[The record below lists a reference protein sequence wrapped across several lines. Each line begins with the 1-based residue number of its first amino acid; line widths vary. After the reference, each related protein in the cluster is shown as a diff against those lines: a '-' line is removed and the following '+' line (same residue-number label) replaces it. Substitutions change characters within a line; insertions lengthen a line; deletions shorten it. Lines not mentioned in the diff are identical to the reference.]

1 MSGVKK
7 SFWLDA
13 PQRGEAQSGSIPG
26 TVVGAGENG
35 TVKVAVGGAENVV
48 NVPSGGGVFEH
59 GSEVRVQVDTSGAP
73 TGLQDAGVS
82 VTEGGLVYAGA
93 EGRRLRE
100 VAAEASAAKAAWDR
114 AQRELE
120 AAKGQT
126 ERDLASL
133 RDTLQGAQADAQNAR
148 LMFSTSEKDPKSYFR
163 DINATPPVGAV
174 YEQRGE
180 GGAVENRFRW
190 DGRNWVEFN
199 IASSSVRVDS
209 DLWTRMLHVAGSGT
223 ITGDLIAGGSV
234 TADKIVASKELSAK
248 VAKFEESVVSR
259 LRAERAVITGDLI
272 ADKLVG
278 KSVEGGRLT
287 VNASNASG
295 EHRLSLEPSSN
306 TADPLIVFRSKAKGG
321 EWHDKV
327 VMGTQGMNV
336 FAGPPGAR
344 PTFMSWLDMGA
355 APYYR
360 FVSGNTY
367 MNVPKTGALRVPL
380 AADTSARGAQ
390 IKVINGNSLLVPRSG
405 RYRVT
410 AWACIASST
419 WDTVTQVVLL
429 RGDAQ
434 DATWGD
440 LYGYAIGPN
449 DGYSTPQFT
458 GLIDIKG
465 SERVS
470 LGLRTNGTS
479 VVRDYRFE
487 VEFVCPL

>member
-1 MSGVKK
+1 MKK

-13 PQRGEAQSGSIPG
+13 PHREGAQSGSMPG

-35 TVKVAVGGAENVV
+35 TVRVAVGGAENVV
-48 NVPSGGGVFEH
+48 NVPSGGGVFEY
-59 GSEVRVQVDTSGAP
+59 GSEVRVQVDASGAP

-100 VAAEASAAKAAWDR
+100 VAAEAAAAKAAWDR
-114 AQRELE
+114 AQQELE

-133 RDTLQGAQADAQNAR
+133 RDTLQGAQADVHNAR

-163 DINATPPVGAV
+163 DLNATPPLGAV
-174 YEQRGE
+174 FEQRGE

-223 ITGDLIAGGSV
+223 ITGNLIAGGSV

-248 VAKFEESVVSR
+248 VAKFEESVVSK
-259 LRAERAVITGDLI
+259 LRAEKAVITGDLI

-278 KSVEGGRLT
+278 KAIEGGRLT
-287 VNASNASG
+287 VNTTGTASA
-295 EHRLSLEPSSN
+295 HQLRLEPAVD
-306 TADPLIVFRSKAKGG
+306 TREPIIVFKSRDGG
-321 EWHDKV
+321 GMWRDKV

-336 FAGPPGAR
+336 YDGPPGAR

-360 FVSGNTY
+360 FASGSVYVNI
-367 MNVPKTGALRVPL
+367 PKNGTLKMSL
-380 AADTSARGAQ
+380 LADTSARGAQ
-390 IKVINGNSLLVPRSG
+390 IKVINGNSLLIPRSG
-405 RYRVT
+405 RYRVSG
-410 AWACIASST
+410 WACITSTT
-419 WDTVTQVVLL
+419 WDAVNEVALL

-434 DATWGD
+434 DANWGD
-440 LYGYAIGPN
+440 LYGYAIGPG
-449 DGYSTPQFT
+449 DMYSTPQFT
-458 GLIDIKG
+458 GLVDIKG
-465 SERVS
+465 AERVS
-470 LGLRTNGTS
+470 FGLRTSGS
-479 VVRDYRFE
+479 SIVRDYRFE

>member
-35 TVKVAVGGAENVV
+35 TIRVAVGGAENVV

-59 GSEVRVQVDTSGAP
+59 GSEVRVQVDASGAP

-100 VAAEASAAKAAWDR
+100 VAVTADEAKAAWDR
-114 AQRELE
+114 AQQQLE
-120 AAKGQT
+120 AARGQT

-133 RDTLQGAQADAQNAR
+133 RDALQGTQADVQNAR

-163 DINATPPVGAV
+163 GINATPPVGAV

-190 DGRNWVEFN
+190 DGQNWVEFN

-209 DLWTRMLHVAGSGT
+209 DLWARMLHVAGDGT
-223 ITGDLIAGGSV
+223 ITGNLIAGGAV

-248 VAKFEESVVSR
+248 VAKFEESVVSK
-259 LRAERAVITGDLI
+259 LRAEKAVISGDLI
-272 ADKLVG
+272 AENLTG
-278 KSVEGGRLT
+278 KTITGSTVRSIGPRAMVELNVSPTAGPHVAFYSGVQAGTNKSDSTVLLT
-287 VNASNASG
+287 PTGVTG
-295 EHRLSLEPSSN
+295 E
-306 TADPLIVFRSKAKGG
+306 FRSVGG
-321 EWHDKV
+321 KDFRITWDQ
-327 VMGTQGMNV
+327 M
-336 FAGPPGAR
+336 
-344 PTFMSWLDMGA
+344 LA

-367 MNVPKTGALRVPL
+367 MNVPKNGTLRAPL
-380 AADTSARGAQ
+380 VADTSARGAQ
-390 IKVINGNSLLVPRSG
+390 IKVVNGNSLLVPRPG

-449 DGYSTPQFT
+449 DGYTTPQFT

>member
-35 TVKVAVGGAENVV
+35 TVKVAIGGAENVV
-48 NVPSGGGVFEH
+48 NVPSGGGVFAH
-59 GSEVRVQVDTSGAP
+59 GSEVRVQVDASGAP

-100 VAAEASAAKAAWDR
+100 VAVTAGAAKAAWDR

-163 DINATPPVGAV
+163 DINTTPPAGAV

-199 IASSSVRVDS
+199 IASSSVRVDQ
-209 DLWTRMLHVAGSGT
+209 DLWTRMLHVAGDGT
-223 ITGDLIAGGSV
+223 ITGNLIAGGTV

-248 VAKFEESVVSR
+248 VAKFEESVVSK
-259 LRAERAVITGDLI
+259 LRAEKAVITGDLI
-272 ADKLVG
+272 ADNLTG
-278 KSVEGGRLT
+278 KTIEGGRLVVKT
-287 VNASNASG
+287 EGAERKHLLRIMPASDTGQPIIAFN
-295 EHRLSLEPSSN
+295 SLEN
-306 TADPLIVFRSKAKGG
+306 GTYRLKAT
-321 EWHDKV
+321 
-327 VMGTQGMNV
+327 MGIEGMNV
-336 FAGPPGAR
+336 YSGVPGER

-380 AADTSARGAQ
+380 VADTSARGAQ

-410 AWACIASST
+410 AWACVASST

>member
-13 PQRGEAQSGSIPG
+13 PRREEAQSGSIPG

-35 TVKVAVGGAENVV
+35 TVRVAVGGAENVV
-48 NVPSGGGVFEH
+48 NVPSGGGVFER
-59 GSEVRVQVDTSGAP
+59 GSEVRVQVDASGVP

-100 VAAEASAAKAAWDR
+100 VAVTADAAKAAWDR

-120 AAKGQT
+120 AARGQT

-174 YEQRGE
+174 YEQRGQ

-190 DGRNWVEFN
+190 DGQNWVEFN
-199 IASSSVRVDS
+199 IASSSVRVDQ
-209 DLWTRMLHVAGSGT
+209 DLWTRMLHVAGDGT
-223 ITGDLIAGGSV
+223 ITGNLIAGGSV

-248 VAKFEESVVSR
+248 VAKFEESVVSK
-259 LRAERAVITGDLI
+259 LRAEKAVITGDLI
-272 ADKLVG
+272 ADNLTG
-278 KSVEGGRLT
+278 KIIDGGTVIVKTAGSKGSHLLRLMPVPDTGEAVIAFNSLEGGTYR
-287 VNASNASG
+287 NKASMSANGISVYSG
-295 EHRLSLEPSSN
+295 VP
-306 TADPLIVFRSKAKGG
+306 G
-321 EWHDKV
+321 E
-327 VMGTQGMNV
+327 
-336 FAGPPGAR
+336 R

-360 FVSGNTY
+360 YASGQVNIALKRTLEK
-367 MNVPKTGALRVPL
+367 VALR
-380 AADTSARGAQ
+380 ADTSARGKQ
-390 IKVINGNSLLVPRSG
+390 VRVVGGNSLIVPRAG

-410 AWACIASST
+410 GWACAAVHA
-419 WDTVTQVVLL
+419 WDTVVEVALL
-429 RGDAQ
+429 RGNAIDA
-434 DATWGD
+434 AWGD
-440 LYGYAIGPN
+440 LYSYATAPDTRYATPSFSGLVDFQNGERIALGVN
-449 DGYSTPQFT
+449 STAAAE
-458 GLIDIKG
+458 L
-465 SERVS
+465 
-470 LGLRTNGTS
+470 N
-479 VVRDYRFE
+479 DYRLE
-487 VEFVCPL
+487 LEFITPL